1 MITNKVTKV
10 RFGTNFE
17 KYKNVQVRAKIYRGD
32 LSNSLYC
39 NEQAIKYLNYLISVR
54 KNLLT

>member
-1 MITNKVTKV
+1 MIGLKNSDKTTKV

-39 NEQAIKYLNYLISVR
+39 NEQAIKYLN
-54 KNLLT
+54 